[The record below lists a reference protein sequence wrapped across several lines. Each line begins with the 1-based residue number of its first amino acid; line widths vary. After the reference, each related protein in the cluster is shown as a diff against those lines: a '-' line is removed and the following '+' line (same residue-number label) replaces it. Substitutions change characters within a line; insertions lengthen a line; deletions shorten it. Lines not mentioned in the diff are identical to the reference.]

1 MNKIHSL
8 NSKNKN
14 NNNSNLGYQKKYLL
28 IRLPNKRKIDKQN
41 SKKIKMKKH
50 LHN

>member
-1 MNKIHSL
+1 MNKIHFF

-14 NNNSNLGYQKKYLL
+14 NNNSNLGYRKKYLL
-28 IRLPNKRKIDKQN
+28 IRLLNKRKIDKPS
-41 SKKIKMKKH
+41 SKKIKRKH